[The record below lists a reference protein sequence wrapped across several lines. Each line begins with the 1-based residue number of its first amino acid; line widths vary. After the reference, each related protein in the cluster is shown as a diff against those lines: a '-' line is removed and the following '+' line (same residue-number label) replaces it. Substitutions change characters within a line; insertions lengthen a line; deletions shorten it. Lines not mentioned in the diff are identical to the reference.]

1 MLLLAHCV
9 LQSQEGSFQQPFIRA
24 LNGRAEALELP
35 RLERVQLRVLV
46 QGVLPLQVAS
56 FQLKPFLALAPLP
69 LLVSPGEEA
78 RLLSLLQ
85 TRFHLFYL

>member
-1 MLLLAHCV
+1 M
-9 LQSQEGSFQQPFIRA
+9 FQQPFIRT

-35 RLERVQLRVLV
+35 RLERVQLRELV
-46 QGVLPLQVAS
+46 QGVLPLKELAQVVLPLQVAS

-78 RLLSLLQ
+78 RQLSLLQ
-85 TRFHLFYL
+85 TRFLLFYL